1 MSGRGNRKR
10 GGGILR
16 LGGPSGQGTEG
27 YPKIGGTM
35 REQRLILWVGDVGPL
50 NIRKIFVPRA
60 KGERAKLPPKLRKG
74 GDVGAQPNYI
84 LILIFPGRFVRG
96 DLELKH

>member
-1 MSGRGNRKR
+1 M
-10 GGGILR
+10 
-16 LGGPSGQGTEG
+16 EG

-60 KGERAKLPPKLRKG
+60 RGERAELPP
-74 GDVGAQPNYI
+74 I
-84 LILIFPGRFVRG
+84 LTL
-96 DLELKH
+96 LS

>member
-1 MSGRGNRKR
+1 MSGRGNGRR

-27 YPKIGGTM
+27 YPKTGGTM
-35 REQRLILWVGDVGPL
+35 REQRPILWVGDVGPL

-60 KGERAKLPPKLRKG
+60 RGERAELPPSPTL
-74 GDVGAQPNYI
+74 
-84 LILIFPGRFVRG
+84 LS
-96 DLELKH
+96 